1 VFRSEMGQNFYVA
14 IIAWTSC
21 FVLTVL
27 ISLATRRTKTD
38 AELRGL
44 VYSLTPRPSE
54 AGEPWFRRPAVVG
67 SIVLAVTLLLNF
79 LFR

>member
-1 VFRSEMGQNFYVA
+1 
-14 IIAWTSC
+14 
-21 FVLTVL
+21 VL
-27 ISLATRRTKTD
+27 ISLATRPNKTD
-38 AELRGL
+38 AQLHGL

-54 AGEPWFRRPAVVG
+54 AGEPWFRRPLVVG